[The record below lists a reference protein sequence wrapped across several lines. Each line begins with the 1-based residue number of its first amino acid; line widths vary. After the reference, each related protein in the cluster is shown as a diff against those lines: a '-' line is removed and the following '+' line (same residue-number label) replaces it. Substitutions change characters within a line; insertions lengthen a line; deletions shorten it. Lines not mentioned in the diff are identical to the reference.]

1 MANKKL
7 TEEQQNQIKVL
18 LANNE
23 MLEKTKKEAEERGKK
38 GSVSQIERAQQE
50 VIDHINSIDP
60 TALETSKKE
69 KKKKTNTIDLFGDI
83 DMSVFEDEAAPVK
96 ITEEEMT
103 KPATKEEAPMEV
115 DAYANTE
122 TVIAEETMFNEA
134 TSDSFAQ
141 YDVIQLPS
149 NGQCYKSKM
158 DRIPVAYLTAYDENI
173 ITSPN
178 LYKDGLVIDFLLKSK
193 IVNKEINPDD
203 LVSGDVDAITLFLR
217 ATSYG
222 PEFPIVV
229 RDPETGEQINT
240 VVDLTT
246 LKPREFKLVGDE
258 NGWFEYE
265 TPLKKDKIK
274 FRYLTRKQEKQLQ
287 KLTELENNGTKAY
300 LLDNEKEILA
310 GAIATDKL
318 ISEADKKAMKAAI
331 DVMGK
336 WSAKL
341 KEVNNSP
348 FNRIVTNS
356 LQLQVMAVNGNTD
369 RDFIKKYIN
378 AMPARD
384 SLMLRKYINSMAAR
398 DSLMLRRYINE
409 NRPGIN
415 FDIEVERPESL
426 GGGSFSTFLNW
437 DDSVFLNIPEL

>member
-23 MLEKTKKEAEERGKK
+23 MLEKTKNEAKEK
-38 GSVSQIERAQQE
+38 GNKSSVSQIERAQQE

-60 TALETSKKE
+60 TALETAKKE
-69 KKKKTNTIDLFGDI
+69 KKKSTSMSLFGDTDI
-83 DMSVFEDEAAPVK
+83 SIFDMMDEDKPTK
-96 ITEEEMT
+96 WTEEE
-103 KPATKEEAPMEV
+103 KLEEPSVKDAEAPADV
-115 DAYANTE
+115 DMYANTE
-122 TVIAEETMFNEA
+122 TVISESTMYNNTE
-134 TSDSFAQ
+134 SFAQ

-149 NGQCYKSKM
+149 NGQCYKNKL
-158 DRIPVAYLTAYDENI
+158 DRVPVAYLTAYDENI

-178 LYKDGLVIDFLLKSK
+178 LYKDGLVIDFLLKNK
-193 IVNKEINPDD
+193 IVNKDINPDD

-229 RDPETGEQINT
+229 RDPDSGEQIET

-246 LKPREFKLVGDE
+246 LKPKDFKLIGDE

-287 KLTELENNGTKAY
+287 KITELENNGTKAY
-300 LLDNEKEILA
+300 MLDNERETLA
-310 GAIATDKL
+310 GAVATDKIL
-318 ISEADKKAMKAAI
+318 SDAEKKTMKAAI
-331 DVMGK
+331 SIMEK
-336 WSAKL
+336 WSKKL
-341 KEVNNSP
+341 QEINKSL

-369 RDFIKKYIN
+369 REFIKN
-378 AMPARD
+378 
-384 SLMLRKYINSMAAR
+384 YINSMPAR

-437 DDSVFLNIPEL
+437 DDSVFLNIADL